1 MDKHSKRSASIFRYP
16 VLIAFT
22 LFFAGLF
29 LLDLVTPDRAYSELE
44 NTTLSQRPS
53 LSSVSA
59 DGLNKFF
66 TAYTKYVKDQVA
78 GRDNWV
84 ALQSTVETKVMQK
97 EQSGGILLGREHRM
111 FARRY
116 RVLPT
121 EERVWNKNLA
131 AVQSLGERYPGKVS
145 FMLVPSASVLYPEDL
160 PLAAPQMDEEGR
172 IDEAQAALPAV
183 QFLRVTDALRA
194 HKDEYLYYRTDH
206 HWTTLGAYYAY
217 EQFCEAQGLTPFDRS
232 AHSVETA
239 ENFYGTHYS
248 KARTWNA
255 EPDTITW
262 YDLQN
267 RLTIWNV
274 TAPGQPTEGTQT
286 GLYDTGKLDVYDKY
300 AMFLHGNNGLSRVE
314 GDGTGKILV
323 IKDSYANSF
332 VPYLTANY
340 AAIDV
345 VDFRNYNYGLDQLI
359 ADNDYD
365 AILVLYSYS
374 SFTSDPYLYRAG
386 VAG

>member
-1 MDKHSKRSASIFRYP
+1 MS
-16 VLIAFT
+16 
-22 LFFAGLF
+22 
-29 LLDLVTPDRAYSELE
+29 
-44 NTTLSQRPS
+44 S
-53 LSSVSA
+53 LS
-59 DGLNKFF
+59 
-66 TAYTKYVKDQVA
+66 
-78 GRDNWV
+78 
-84 ALQSTVETKVMQK
+84 
-97 EQSGGILLGREHRM
+97 
-111 FARRY
+111 
-116 RVLPT
+116 
-121 EERVWNKNLA
+121 ERC
-131 AVQSLGERYPGKVS
+131 PGKVS
-145 FMLVPSASVLYPEDL
+145 FMLVPSASTVYPEKL
-160 PLAAPQMDEEGR
+160 PLAAPQMDEEAR
-172 IDEAQAALPAV
+172 INEAANAVQGGHFINVLPA
-183 QFLRVTDALRA
+183 LYD

-217 EQFCEAQGLTPFDRS
+217 EAFCKELGLTPFDRS
-232 AHSVETA
+232 THTVETA
-239 ENFYGTHYS
+239 EDFYGTHYS

-267 RLTIWNV
+267 KLTIWNV
-274 TAPGQPTEGTQT
+274 TGPGQPTDGTET
-286 GLYDTGKLDVYDKY
+286 GLYDTAKLDVYDKY

-340 AAIDV
+340 GAIDV